1 MGERRGEY
9 SQFRAPSPAGTAAAW
24 SPRDVL
30 QSEALL
36 RFIAQ
41 MGYASAMAANDK
53 EHESLLGSLRR
64 LTGQVAGGTLDLARN
79 TAAMTAMFGENW
91 LRTNLLNQLEPE
103 RLEAMAEAGHFL
115 RDARE
120 TAGMSIKELAESLGM
135 SDKAVLEDIESGE
148 TIMPLELMLRS
159 ASLLARHDPIPFLIK
174 FMRTYNPTLEKK
186 LEDWGV
192 LVLPKQYERERRF
205 VNLYRQHDILR
216 SLSDDE
222 YERFINYMESSCN
235 LVLDVMLKE
244 KEAGARLAARESRVS
259 ATSEPAGTTARK
271 TKSKARPKTK
281 TKTKTKSKAQ
291 TRAKAPARKTAAPR
305 KHRRAP
311 ASKRSRS

>member
-24 SPRDVL
+24 PPRDVL

-120 TAGMSIKELAESLGM
+120 TAGMSIKELAESLGL

-271 TKSKARPKTK
+271 TKSKGRPKTK